1 MQMKLFTISMLA
13 LAMIGGAATAYA
25 GNPTNDCHS
34 ISDSVYGIWGCR

>member
-1 MQMKLFTISMLA
+1 MKVLTISLLA

-25 GNPTNDCHS
+25 GNNSDDCRS

>member
-1 MQMKLFTISMLA
+1 
-13 LAMIGGAATAYA
+13 MIGGAATAYA